1 MLPLKH
7 ISGQQRVAAH
17 VFIEDGERAVC
28 VVLYSRETSKAVDA
42 LRLEERDIEVATT
55 EVRRWI
61 RPRFLDRESLDEL
74 IAWVREDHET
84 WLEVLSGGNPMTA
97 WLGSRGRRR
106 IPQIEA

>member
-7 ISGQQRVAAH
+7 ISGQQRQTAH

-28 VVLYSRETSKAVDA
+28 LVLYSRETARAVDA
-42 LRLEERDIEVATT
+42 LRLETRDIETATT

-61 RPRFLDRESLDEL
+61 RPRYLDRESLDDL
-74 IAWVREDHET
+74 LSWVREEYDT
-84 WLEVLSGGNPMTA
+84 WTDVLSGENVMPA
-97 WLGSRGRRR
+97 WLGSRGRRK